1 MKIPITAKSNKGIE
15 IKFLIRVVYI
25 NAGKYKRI
33 VATILESKVELK
45 WQIQDEA
52 IGYIYNDTFTF
63 SIFTFER
70 QKKIPFKVAITNHSA
85 EPDECYYFQI
95 PVSKEVLM
103 NNTL

>member
-1 MKIPITAKSNKGIE
+1 MKIPITAKSNQGLE
-15 IKFLIRVVYI
+15 INFLIRVVYI

-45 WQIQDEA
+45 WQMQDEA
-52 IGYIYNDTFTF
+52 IGYIHNETFTF

-70 QKKIPFKVAITNHSA
+70 QKKFPFKVALSNNFA

-95 PVSKEVLM
+95 PVSKAALL
-103 NNTL
+103 NNSL